1 MVRKA
6 KVSLAFILSLQN
18 LKSLLGDN
26 VIAEMTK
33 HATVFPPTGCSDYG
47 ERREGKDVTFLLS
60 AHKLRFAHACV
71 SWRR

>member
-33 HATVFPPTGCSDYG
+33 HATVFPKPDVPIMVKG
-47 ERREGKDVTFLLS
+47 EREKM
-60 AHKLRFAHACV
+60 
-71 SWRR
+71 